1 MTTDPANVGA
11 SFVTE
16 LLEMDVSDQVSELT
30 KDDVPHP
37 KSGRMQSIDANLFF
51 KGIRQNGNKRC
62 RDLFCDLLCA
72 NLGQR
77 LDIPTP
83 PQVAVDH
90 PALGIGLISPFL
102 TGTNGIAVTDYDDL
116 VNTGDVP
123 VLCTFEEWVMNTDD
137 KTEHFWTVATGD
149 GPKLYIVDHG
159 HTLHRANSFGE
170 PDAVTEHGKL
180 HQSVGKSHYYFD
192 SVDAVRPGIDRIQQL
207 EDEEIAE
214 AVDRTIGEL
223 QALDTADADIQAFL
237 DESDEHR
244 QTVLNVLTE
253 RRDHLDTIMQDK
265 FGD

>member
-11 SFVTE
+11 SFVNE
-16 LLEMDVSDQVSELT
+16 FLEMDVSDQVSELT
-30 KDDVPHP
+30 KDDIPHP
-37 KSGRMQSIDANLFF
+37 KPGRMRSIDTNLFF

-90 PALGIGLISPFL
+90 SALGIGLISPFL
-102 TGTNGIAVTDYDDL
+102 TGTNGIAVTDYNDL
-116 VNTGDVP
+116 VNTEDVP
-123 VLCTFEEWVMNTDD
+123 LLCIFEEWVMNTDD
-137 KTEHFWTVATGD
+137 KTKHFWTVATGD

-159 HTLHRANSFGE
+159 HTLHRANNFGD
-170 PDAVTEHGKL
+170 PDAVSDHAKI

-192 SVDAVRPGIDRIQQL
+192 TVDAVRPGVSQIQQL
-207 EDEEIAE
+207 KDEGIADMIDQT
-214 AVDRTIGEL
+214 VGEL
-223 QALDTADADIQAFL
+223 QALEAADADMQTFL
-237 DESDEHR
+237 DEADEHQ

-253 RRDHLDTIMQDK
+253 RRDHLDTIMHDK
-265 FGD
+265 FV

>member
-1 MTTDPANVGA
+1 
-11 SFVTE
+11 
-16 LLEMDVSDQVSELT
+16 
-30 KDDVPHP
+30 
-37 KSGRMQSIDANLFF
+37 
-51 KGIRQNGNKRC
+51 
-62 RDLFCDLLCA
+62 
-72 NLGQR
+72 
-77 LDIPTP
+77 
-83 PQVAVDH
+83 
-90 PALGIGLISPFL
+90 
-102 TGTNGIAVTDYDDL
+102 
-116 VNTGDVP
+116 
-123 VLCTFEEWVMNTDD
+123 MNTDD